1 MAKKEMTAVPEII
14 DSVEALEAKMAEVRE
29 QVRGLAGINFRT
41 LLEMQASR
49 SNIIVTFLAI
59 LELMKIGA
67 IQIRQE
73 EIFGE
78 IIIDSRDD
86 IAAYELNSQN
96 TDTDKIETN
105 AETIHQADGEANET
119 ERG

>member
-1 MAKKEMTAVPEII
+1 MPAFQAV
-14 DSVEALEAKMAEVRE
+14 SGNWCL
-29 QVRGLAGINFRT
+29 QV
-41 LLEMQASR
+41 
-49 SNIIVTFLAI
+49 
-59 LELMKIGA
+59 
-67 IQIRQE
+67 RQE

-96 TDTDKIETN
+96 TDTDKTDADVPDSIETN